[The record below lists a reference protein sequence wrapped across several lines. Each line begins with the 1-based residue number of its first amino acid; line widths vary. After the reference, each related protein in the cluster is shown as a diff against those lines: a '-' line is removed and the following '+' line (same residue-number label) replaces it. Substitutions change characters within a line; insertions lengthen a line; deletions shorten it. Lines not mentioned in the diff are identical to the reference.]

1 MAKRAHNCMCR
12 QTRGIATRTCVDCKV
27 IIGKVMYDRCRQ
39 CEDNH
44 YDRPRQ
50 PDLVYRPPVPWY
62 GLIRT

>member
-12 QTRGIATRTCVDCKV
+12 QTRGIPTRNCADCGI

-44 YDRPRQ
+44 ADRPRS
-50 PDLVYRPPVPWY
+50 PDRVYRPPVPWY
-62 GLIRT
+62 GLRK